1 MTIAESEEALASLGL
16 DDSSVIAELEHVP
29 PEAQATLQK
38 IVTKMVGM
46 KRAEGQ
52 AAAKVEELEN
62 FLRQQVSAPL
72 AERAGASTLTRLCRK
87 WSLTGSLQSRLKVCR
102 TTP

>member
-52 AAAKVEELEN
+52 AAAEVQKAHGKLAEREAKVEELEN
-62 FLRQQVSAPL
+62 FMRQQVSAPL
-72 AERAGASTLTRLCRK
+72 AERAGASTLTRL
-87 WSLTGSLQSRLKVCR
+87 
-102 TTP
+102 